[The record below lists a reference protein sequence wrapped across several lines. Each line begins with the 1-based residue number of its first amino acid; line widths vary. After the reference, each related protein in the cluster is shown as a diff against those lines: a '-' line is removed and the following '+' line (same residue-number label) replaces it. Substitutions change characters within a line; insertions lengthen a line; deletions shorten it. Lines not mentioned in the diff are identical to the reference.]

1 MKVTVRDIILVLIP
15 AMVGYGVRLK
25 CNIGEKAGSTVL
37 FRPPAWV
44 FGIAWTLLYIMLGF
58 SWYIAQKE
66 YKYNNYLYIL
76 LNVLLCLWL
85 VVYSCQNSAK
95 NAVFVLLASIITALL
110 CFTSGN
116 KLSQMLIAPL
126 IGWLIFALL
135 MNTTIVQNSE

>member
-1 MKVTVRDIILVLIP
+1 MYDKLLILIP
-15 AMVGYGVRLK
+15 LVTGFATSAICPMTSNDGNDIK
-25 CNIGEKAGSTVL
+25 

-58 SWYIAQKE
+58 SWYYAQKE
-66 YKYNNYLYIL
+66 YKYYNYLYIL
-76 LNVLLCLWL
+76 LNLLLCSWL

-110 CFTSGN
+110 CFTSDVRS
-116 KLSQMLIAPL
+116 SQMLIAPL

-135 MNTTIVQNSE
+135 MNTTIVQNSD